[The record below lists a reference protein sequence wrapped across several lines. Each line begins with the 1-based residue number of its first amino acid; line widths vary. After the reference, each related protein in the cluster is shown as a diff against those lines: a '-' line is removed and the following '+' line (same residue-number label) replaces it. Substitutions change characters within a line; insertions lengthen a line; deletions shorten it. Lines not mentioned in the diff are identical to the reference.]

1 MLKIGYFQFAPVFGQ
16 VQKNIEHVTAALADV
31 NADILVLP
39 ELAFTGY
46 HFDSKAELRQLA
58 EDPAN
63 SQSVK
68 ALTAICR
75 ARDFYLVTG
84 FAERAGDKVYNSSL
98 LIGPQG
104 IEGVY
109 RKLHLFKDEKDFFE
123 PGNIPLQAIEVR
135 GARIGMMICFDWVF
149 PEVARSLALQGVDV
163 LCHPSNLVLTYC
175 QQTMLSRC
183 LENGVFAVTCNR
195 WGCDERPHGRLDFTG
210 QSQVV
215 GPKAELLHRA
225 PSDKDELFMVTIE
238 PAVARAKQMTEGND
252 LLMDRRPEFYSLFS
266 SLDCF

>member
-31 NADILVLP
+31 SADILVLP

-46 HFDSKAELRQLA
+46 HFCSQTELHQLA
-58 EDPAN
+58 EDPTD
-63 SQSVK
+63 SPSVK
-68 ALTAICR
+68 ALTEICR

-84 FAERAGDKVYNSSL
+84 FAERAGDKVFNSSL

-104 IEGVY
+104 LQSTY
-109 RKLHLFKDEKDFFE
+109 RKLHLFNNEKNFFE
-123 PGNIPLQAIEVR
+123 PGNIPLQVIEVR
-135 GARIGMMICFDWVF
+135 GARIGMMVCFDWVF

-183 LENGVFAVTCNR
+183 LENGIFAVTCNR
-195 WGCDERPHGRLDFTG
+195 WGCDERPHGRLEFTG

-225 PSDKDELFMVTIE
+225 PSDKDELFLVTIE
-238 PAVARAKQMTEGND
+238 LALARAKQMTNKND
-252 LLMDRRPEFYSLFS
+252 LFIDRLPEFYSLCGN
-266 SLDCF
+266 LDYI